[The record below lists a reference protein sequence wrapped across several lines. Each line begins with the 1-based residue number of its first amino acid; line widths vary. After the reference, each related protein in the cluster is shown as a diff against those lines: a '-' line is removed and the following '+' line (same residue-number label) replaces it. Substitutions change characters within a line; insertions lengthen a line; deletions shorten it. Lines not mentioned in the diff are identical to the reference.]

1 MGKLRKELRNFEDS
15 VKNVGRSI
23 DDAVFQPIADVGRK
37 IDDEI
42 FQPVKDTVEAI
53 VEDPKKLAMVALSI
67 MAPGAGTALGVAMG
81 LSGTAATLVGQIAIN
96 TALNGGDVKS
106 AIIAAAIP
114 VVGQELAGVA
124 SSAFVDAGM
133 DKALADSVGKVVS
146 GAGISA
152 AQGKDPLDALI
163 SGGLSAGTAAITRD
177 IPIFEDLPE
186 AGQRAVRAAIAAELT
201 GKDPTQAIINSAI
214 STGINAAKT
223 AFASA
228 DFSLPEFEGL
238 GGASPEAE
246 TPSGGLPSAQPDAN
260 DAASLAPPELP
271 PFGFVDEP
279 LPEPEPDSNPVY
291 DYGEPENIGGLP
303 VTPDLSGGD
312 GAANPETPELPPFGF
327 VDEPLPEPE
336 NTGGLPVTPDVSDA
350 DQAAPNGGLPVTSEG
365 GDEETAAPG
374 FQGPNGPPT
383 EDTARRQAEEYAR
396 YLEYLADP
404 TATPE
409 YAPQQMQISQENLD
423 SYNRNLQDIFDN
435 RGGFT
440 SQWQTAGSDR
450 IMISDDGSGIGM
462 NENGETYP
470 LSPELVDQM
479 VRNGQLN
486 TAESG
491 YVAATGGTGNL
502 PGGSAPSAGTGTPR
516 PTGGLPTTPATPS
529 TPTTPTAPGTVSTP
543 TASSPFG
550 MNWLDTSPQMLK
562 ASTSDRQ
569 GPAKMAQLRQL
580 YGSLTPEMQSVFA
593 DQGISAP
600 EADMPV
606 PAFATGGTTQSVQSM
621 IDSLTPK
628 FAPVPKFLEA
638 APVTTPQSRMAALRH
653 LRSPKSGQQQPAGMA
668 QGGLPTKYSEAAPQ
682 GHKPE
687 FITGV
692 TGYYAQGGG
701 TGQSDE
707 IPAMLHD
714 GDYVIDADAVAAF
727 GDGSSKA
734 GAEVLSEFQSRI
746 PFKDDGA
753 TKGKPVAAKIADGEY
768 VFPAAFVTA
777 LGRGDNKQGAKILDE
792 MRENL
797 REHKRSAPTSKI
809 PPKAKSPLDYLKTVK
824 G

>member
-1 MGKLRKELRNFEDS
+1 
-15 VKNVGRSI
+15 
-23 DDAVFQPIADVGRK
+23 
-37 IDDEI
+37 
-42 FQPVKDTVEAI
+42 
-53 VEDPKKLAMVALSI
+53 
-67 MAPGAGTALGVAMG
+67 
-81 LSGTAATLVGQIAIN
+81 
-96 TALNGGDVKS
+96 
-106 AIIAAAIP
+106 
-114 VVGQELAGVA
+114 
-124 SSAFVDAGM
+124 
-133 DKALADSVGKVVS
+133 
-146 GAGISA
+146 
-152 AQGKDPLDALI
+152 
-163 SGGLSAGTAAITRD
+163 
-177 IPIFEDLPE
+177 
-186 AGQRAVRAAIAAELT
+186 
-201 GKDPTQAIINSAI
+201 
-214 STGINAAKT
+214 
-223 AFASA
+223 
-228 DFSLPEFEGL
+228 
-238 GGASPEAE
+238 
-246 TPSGGLPSAQPDAN
+246 
-260 DAASLAPPELP
+260 
-271 PFGFVDEP
+271 
-279 LPEPEPDSNPVY
+279 
-291 DYGEPENIGGLP
+291 
-303 VTPDLSGGD
+303 
-312 GAANPETPELPPFGF
+312 
-327 VDEPLPEPE
+327 
-336 NTGGLPVTPDVSDA
+336 
-350 DQAAPNGGLPVTSEG
+350 
-365 GDEETAAPG
+365 
-374 FQGPNGPPT
+374 
-383 EDTARRQAEEYAR
+383 
-396 YLEYLADP
+396 
-404 TATPE
+404 
-409 YAPQQMQISQENLD
+409 MQISQENLD
-423 SYNRNLQDIFDN
+423 SYNRNLQDIRDN

-470 LSPELVDQM
+470 LSPELVNQM

-502 PGGSAPSAGTGTPR
+502 PGGSAPPAGTGTPR
-516 PTGGLPTTPATPS
+516 PTGGLPTTPT

-543 TASSPFG
+543 TSSSPFG
-550 MNWLDTSPQMLK
+550 MNWLDTSPQVLK

-600 EADMPV
+600 DADMPV
-606 PAFATGGTTQSVQSM
+606 PAFAGGGTTQSTQS
-621 IDSLTPK
+621 ILDGLTPK
-628 FAPVPKFLEA
+628 FAPAPRFLEA
-638 APVTTPQSRMAALRH
+638 APFIQPHSRMLALRH
-653 LRSPKSGQQQPAGMA
+653 LRGPKSGQQQPAGMA
-668 QGGLPTKYSEAAPQ
+668 QGGLPTKYSEASPK

-701 TGQSDE
+701 TGQSDD

-734 GAEVLSEFQSRI
+734 GAQVLSEFQSRI
-746 PFKDDGA
+746 SFKDDGA
-753 TKGKPVAAKIADGEY
+753 TKGNPVAAKIADGEY

>member
-1 MGKLRKELRNFEDS
+1 MGFFRKVEKE
-15 VKNVGRSI
+15 VKR
-23 DDAVFQPIADVGRK
+23 AGRK

-42 FQPVKDTVEAI
+42 LQPVKNTVEAI
-53 VEDPKKLAMVALSI
+53 AEDPKKLAMVALSI
-67 MAPGAGTALGVAMG
+67 MAPGAGTALGAAMG
-81 LSGTAATLVGQIAIN
+81 LTGTAATLVGQVAIN

-106 AIIAAAIP
+106 AIISAAIP
-114 VVGQELAGVA
+114 VVGRELAGAA
-124 SSAFVDAGM
+124 SAAFVDAGM

-146 GAGISA
+146 GAGLSA
-152 AQGKDPLDALI
+152 AQGKDPLQALI
-163 SGGLSAGTAAITRD
+163 SGGLSAGTAAVTRE
-177 IPIFEDLPE
+177 IPGFTDLPDS
-186 AGQRAVRAAIAAELT
+186 ARRAINAVVAAELT
-201 GKDPTQAIINSAI
+201 GKDPTQALINSAI
-214 STGINAAKT
+214 STGVNAAKT
-223 AFASA
+223 ALANA
-228 DFSLPEFEGL
+228 DFSLPDSDGL
-238 GGASPEAE
+238 GGASPDAE
-246 TPSGGLPSAQPDAN
+246 SPSGGLPSAQPDVS
-260 DAASLAPPELP
+260 DAASTAPPELP
-271 PFGFVDEP
+271 PFGLVDEP
-279 LPEPEPDSNPVY
+279 LPEPES
-291 DYGEPENIGGLP
+291 IGGLP
-303 VTPDLSGGD
+303 VTSDLSGG
-312 GAANPETPELPPFGF
+312 AADPEAPELPPFGF

-336 NTGGLPVTPDVSDA
+336 NTGGLPVTSEVSDA
-350 DQAAPNGGLPVTSEG
+350 DQAAPTGGLPVSSEE
-365 GDEETAAPG
+365 GDAEPAAPG

-383 EDTARRQAEEYAR
+383 EDTAGRQAEEFSK
-396 YLEYLADP
+396 YLEYLANP
-404 TATPE
+404 TAMPE
-409 YAPQQMQISQENLD
+409 YDPQQMQISQENLD
-423 SYNRNLQDIFDN
+423 SYNRNLQDIWDN

-440 SQWQTAGSDR
+440 SQWQTAGTDR

-502 PGGSAPSAGTGTPR
+502 PGGSGSSAGTGTPR
-516 PTGGLPTTPATPS
+516 PTGGLPSA
-529 TPTTPTAPGTVSTP
+529 PTAPTAPGMVSTP
-543 TASSPFG
+543 TASNPFG
-550 MNWLDTSPQMLK
+550 MNWLDSSPQMLK
-562 ASTSDRQ
+562 ASTADRQ
-569 GPAKMAQLRQL
+569 GPVKLAQIRQL

-593 DQGISAP
+593 ERGISAP
-600 EADMPV
+600 DAPEMQT
-606 PAFATGGTTQSVQSM
+606 FASGGTTQSVKSM

-628 FAPVPKFLEA
+628 FAPSPKFLEA
-638 APVTTPQSRMAALRH
+638 APVITPQSRIAALRH
-653 LRSPKSGQQQPAGMA
+653 LRGPKSGPQQPAGMA
-668 QGGLPTKYSEAAPQ
+668 QGGLPTKYSEAAPR

-701 TGQSDE
+701 TGQSDD

-734 GAEVLSEFQSRI
+734 GAEVLAQFQSRI

-753 TKGKPVAAKIADGEY
+753 AKGKPVAAKIADGEY

-777 LGRGDNKQGAKILDE
+777 LGRGDNKQGARILDE